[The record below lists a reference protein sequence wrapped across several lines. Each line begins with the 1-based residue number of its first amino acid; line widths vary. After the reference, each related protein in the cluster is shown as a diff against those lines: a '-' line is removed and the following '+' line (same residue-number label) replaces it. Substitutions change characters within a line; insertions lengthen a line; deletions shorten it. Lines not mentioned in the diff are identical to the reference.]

1 MRERL
6 YIRSKESTRRTL
18 DAPFVGF
25 TPEQADR
32 ITTHIENIG
41 LPVDNIS
48 TVVYRPNQK
57 GENNVLGSYEPN
69 DGIFTLYKS
78 LDELPPV
85 AQHGT
90 IVHELAH
97 SSSPFDEKNQRFYGS
112 PESMT
117 KAREQVQAVSK
128 QSLETGRYLNGYQA
142 YLAKQ
147 LEAGQINIDRFVEE
161 THAILIEL
169 RFNNFEHLK
178 QVNEAQK
185 AQVNKMNGS
194 EKFVDILSGV
204 DSTLISLIPQVNS
217 KEELDKHVNSLKQT
231 LIAKRQPLLPNQRLP
246 LAA

>member
-1 MRERL
+1 MIERQ
-6 YIRSKESTRRTL
+6 IVQSKESARRSL

-32 ITTHIENIG
+32 ITAHIENIG
-41 LPVDNIS
+41 LPVDNIG

-57 GENNVLGSYEPN
+57 GEEKVLGSFEPY
-69 DGIFTLYKS
+69 DGTFTLYKS

-90 IVHELAH
+90 IVHDLAH
-97 SSSPFDEKNQRFYGS
+97 SSSPLDEKNQKFYGS
-112 PESMT
+112 PESM
-117 KAREQVQAVSK
+117 AQSREHAQAVSK
-128 QSLETGRYLNGYQA
+128 QSLETGRWLNGYQA

-169 RFNNFEHLK
+169 RFNNFEHLRE
-178 QVNEAQK
+178 VNDTQK
-185 AQVNKMNGS
+185 AQVKKMTGS
-194 EKFVDILSGV
+194 EKSVDIVSGV
-204 DSTLISLIPQVNS
+204 DNTLIKLIPQVNS
-217 KEELDKHVNSLKQT
+217 KEELDKHVNSLKEE
-231 LIAKRQPLLPNQRLP
+231 LIAKRQPLLPNQKLP